1 MLEQA
6 YWEQSKYGMVVLLGH
21 FVIKQTE
28 NRAYKSF
35 VLQNSSLDQ
44 ERTALISFWATSS
57 QIWITKTWISQ
68 NRLLDD
74 AKL

>member
-1 MLEQA
+1 MFALIFHETAKPVMLEQA

-21 FVIKQTE
+21 FAMKQTE

-44 ERTALISFWATSS
+44 ERTALIS
-57 QIWITKTWISQ
+57 
-68 NRLLDD
+68 L
-74 AKL
+74 